1 MISFHSVL
9 GQTASPTAGCA
20 SLIVEFDG
28 QGSIYDWESGDGSVS
43 NDTEKPTFI
52 YTTAGSYTAVVR
64 HATTGT
70 IITTIPIEVYD
81 KPSVTIGSDLTS
93 GCVLLDVNF
102 NYSLSSSSISY
113 TNANWVFG
121 DGKTATSTST
131 TASNTYTKSGNFN
144 VSLQLQSSLAGC
156 DITTSVS
163 NMITTYD
170 LPVVE
175 FEYTPEFSCTAPTT
189 VDFTNLTTDALALTY
204 NWDFGDGT
212 TSTDENPSHTYTTDG
227 TFPIQLTATNS
238 QGCFSSQTQYYTI
251 NKPTAVIDAPDTLCL
266 DLSYNFAELTGGNAT
281 WDFSAASGVFIIN
294 NAGEFEPITTTG
306 RESIEVYFRDPGYQ
320 DVTLQLNSSCGNE
333 TITKS
338 IFIQELNINPFLDKE
353 YSCRNPEDVAFD
365 VTTDAKDATYEWLFS
380 DGSNAITK
388 TTSFTYFNEAD
399 TIEYGINN
407 INLDTTYIII
417 TQPASATRGV
427 CYDTALV
434 DFEHYPLNV
443 KVEPATGFTNLCEGT
458 TLTFTDSI
466 NVTTAINPVTGLPYD
481 MVSSWRWQVYDETN
495 TQIHTQSGAGS
506 SITGLSYNFP
516 TAGDYNIY
524 LEAAT
529 TTGCTDTSY
538 ALAVTIGEPLAPG
551 VDFDFETFDIT
562 GALDSDFCLG
572 DSVVYSVTNSDPRI
586 NAFHFYSDNNRV
598 FHQPEDTTVR
608 WLLGSDLGDHDVT
621 LEVEADGCISSLTK
635 TNYLTING
643 AVAEIKYASDCDYAY
658 EFESTSGSYP
668 SASPT
673 LLWEFRDDGSTSGAT
688 TLTHDYTASGSGDYW
703 AILTA
708 SDAGC
713 TADKDSVLV
722 TPRLTVAD
730 VVIKNAVACG
740 GNEVIL
746 DASGTIDA
754 KSCRGL
760 TFRFPTFEDFQRPIT
775 TFNTDTVAVTI
786 PDFDDL
792 PVATHYFQL
801 ISTDDNGCKDT
812 VNTAPINTSFIQV
825 GADLSDTTITCKGIE
840 LTFSDTTQSSSTTL
854 TNWEWQIWSGD
865 LSLVDT
871 IKGDASFDT
880 ISYSFLEEPVDI
892 DSFFVSLQVTG
903 TDGCVGGVG
912 DTLFVLPYNYLNSR
926 IISGANND
934 DLCAGD
940 VAEFRGRD
948 NRNQDLHFSW
958 DFGNLNTDTTTNSAD
973 FAQTTYATGGDYTVS
988 MYYFQP
994 STGCVDTLT
1003 TTVQIESAP
1012 DVGFETN
1019 VDNLTAICAGE
1030 IIQFTDTSLVT
1041 SGSITD
1047 ITWDLDNGETGDT
1060 SPYNT
1065 IFSKGSYD
1073 VTLQASTDN
1082 GCSNSYTR
1090 TIVIV
1095 GPEGSMNIDDDSIC
1109 PDDTVAFNVENP
1121 IDVDSVVW
1129 FFGDGLVDS
1138 SNVITVDHKYLGNN
1152 IPSSY
1157 AVNATFVLY
1166 SSDGCELP
1174 ADTTINFYQVEAGF
1188 EIYNEDGNIDSL
1200 FCVDETILLSDT
1212 SINADVYTWDLGDG
1226 SSSSIANPSFAYSSQ
1241 GSYLVQQVVENAT
1254 WGCVDTVESSIIIEG
1269 LPDTGL
1275 QLSGDTL
1282 CLGETLTAALTL
1294 SNDLSSYVWTPS
1306 GATGSSITI
1315 DPQNTFT
1322 LTLTET
1328 NYAGCVSSLDSL
1340 ITVIQPYALN
1350 DWDTTIQEGKSA
1362 RLPVILLDSSYN
1374 FELTPLDGLSC
1385 LDCNYPIV
1393 SPLEDITYNLRI
1405 RDNFECFDDDYSLT
1419 VFVIPPSFISMPQS
1433 FTPNGDGSNDVI
1445 YVKGWYLQELVE
1457 FKVFNR
1463 WGEEVFSTT
1472 NIDEGWDGTFN
1483 GKLQKTDV
1491 YVYKIKAVG
1500 VDGNVVQKEGYINLI
1515 K

>member
-1 MISFHSVL
+1 MFCY

-64 HATTGT
+64 HATTGV

-81 KPSVTIGSDLTS
+81 KPSVTIGSNLVE
-93 GCVLLDVNF
+93 GCVPLAVDF
-102 NYSLSSSSISY
+102 DYTLSSSAVTYS
-113 TNANWVFG
+113 NANWVFG
-121 DGKTATSTST
+121 DGKTASSSST
-131 TASNTYTKSGNFN
+131 TTSNTYTRSGNFN
-144 VSLQLQSSLAGC
+144 VALQLESSLAGC
-156 DITTSVS
+156 EVTTSVS
-163 NMITTYD
+163 NMITTFD

-175 FEYTPEFSCTAPTT
+175 FEYTPEFSCTAPAT
-189 VDFTNLTTDALALTY
+189 VDFTNLTTDALSLTY
-204 NWDFGDGT
+204 NWDFGDGS
-212 TSTDENPSHTYTTDG
+212 TSSDENPSHTYTADG
-227 TFPIQLTATNS
+227 TYPIQLTATNAK
-238 QGCFSSQTQYYTI
+238 GCSASQTQYYTI

-266 DLSYNFAELTGGNAT
+266 DLSYTFAELTGGNAT
-281 WDFSAASGVFIIN
+281 WDFSAASGVFVIN
-294 NAGEFEPITTTG
+294 NAGEFEPITSTG
-306 RESIEVYFRDPGYQ
+306 RESIEVYFRQSGYQ
-320 DVTLQLNSSCGNE
+320 DVTLQLVSSCGNE

-353 YSCRNPEDVAFD
+353 YSCKNPENVVFD
-365 VTTDAKDATYEWLFS
+365 VNTDAKDASYEWLFS
-380 DGSNAITK
+380 DGSNSITK
-388 TTSFTYFNEAD
+388 SATFTYFNRSD
-399 TIEYGINN
+399 TVEYGINN
-407 INLDTTYIII
+407 INLDTTLVIV
-417 TQPASATRGV
+417 TQPATATRGV

-443 KVEPATGFTNLCEGT
+443 KVEPGTGFNNLCEGT

-466 NVTTAINPVTGLPYD
+466 NVTAAINPMTGLPYD
-481 MVSSWRWQVYDETN
+481 MVSSWRWQVYDDAN
-495 TQIHTQSGAGS
+495 NQLHTQSGTGS
-506 SITGLSYNFP
+506 SVGGLSYNFP

-538 ALAVTIGEPLAPG
+538 ALAVKIGEPLSGG
-551 VDFDFETFDIT
+551 VDFDFETFDVT
-562 GALDSDFCLG
+562 GTPDTDFCIG

-586 NAFHFYSDNNRV
+586 SSFHFYSDNNRV
-598 FHQPEDTTVR
+598 FHQPRDTTVR
-608 WLLGSDLGDHDVT
+608 WLPGSDLGIHDVT
-621 LEVEADGCISSLTK
+621 LEVEADGCISSFTK
-635 TNYLTING
+635 TNYLTLNG
-643 AVAEIKYASDCDYAY
+643 AVSEIEYSSDCDYSY
-658 EFESTSGSYP
+658 DFESTSRSYP
-668 SASPT
+668 GASPV
-673 LLWEFRDDGSTSGAT
+673 LLWEFRDDASTSTST
-688 TLTHDYTASGSGDYW
+688 TVSHDYTPAGSGDYW
-703 AILTA
+703 VVLTA
-708 SDAGC
+708 EDGGC
-713 TADKDSVLV
+713 VADKDSVLV

-746 DASGTIDA
+746 DASGTTDA
-754 KSCRGL
+754 RSCRGL

-786 PDFDDL
+786 PDFDEL
-792 PVATHYFQL
+792 PVSTHYFQL

-812 VNTAPINTSFIQV
+812 VNTAPLNTSFIQV

-854 TNWEWQIWSGD
+854 MDWEWRIWSGD
-865 LSLVDT
+865 LSLTDT
-871 IKGDASFDT
+871 IKGGATLDT
-880 ISYSFLEEPVDI
+880 ISYTFLEEPVDI

-903 TDGCVGGVG
+903 SDGCVGGVG
-912 DTLFVLPYNYLNSR
+912 DTLFVLPYVYLNSR
-926 IISGANND
+926 IISGSNND
-934 DLCAGD
+934 NLCAGD
-940 VAEFRGRD
+940 MAEFRGRD

-958 DFGNLNTDTTTNSAD
+958 DFGNMDTDTTTSSSDIAL
-973 FAQTTYATGGDYTVS
+973 TTYATGADYTVS

-1003 TTVQIESAP
+1003 TIVEVESAP

-1019 VDNLTAICAGE
+1019 VDNLPAICAGE

-1041 SGSITD
+1041 SGSITS
-1047 ITWDLDNGETGDT
+1047 ISWDLDNGEIGDV
-1060 SPYNT
+1060 SPYST
-1065 IFSKGSYD
+1065 IFNKGSYD
-1073 VTLQASTDN
+1073 VTLAASTDN

-1090 TIVIV
+1090 TLVIV
-1095 GPEGSMNIDDDSIC
+1095 GPEGDINIDANAVC

-1129 FFGDGLVDS
+1129 FFGDGIVDS
-1138 SNVITVDHKYLGNN
+1138 SNTLNVDHKYLANN
-1152 IPSSY
+1152 IPSTYS
-1157 AVNATFVLY
+1157 VTSTFVLY
-1166 SSDGCELP
+1166 SSNGCELP

-1188 EIYNEDGNIDSL
+1188 ELYNDNGVLDSL
-1200 FCVDETILLSDT
+1200 FCVDETISLSDT
-1212 SINADVYTWDLGDG
+1212 SINADIYDWDFGNGDV
-1226 SSSSIANPSFAYSSQ
+1226 STSASPSFAYSSQ
-1241 GSYLVQQVVENAT
+1241 GTYVVQQVVENAV
-1254 WGCVDTVESSIIIEG
+1254 WGCVDTVSSFITIEG

-1275 QLSGDTL
+1275 QLSSDTL
-1282 CLGETLTAALTL
+1282 CLGETLTASLTL
-1294 SNDLSSYVWTPS
+1294 SNDSSSYHWTPT
-1306 GATGSSITI
+1306 GETGSSISF

-1340 ITVIQPYALN
+1340 ITVIQPYAFN

-1362 RLPVILLDSSYN
+1362 QLPVVLLDSSYN

-1385 LDCNYPIV
+1385 ENCSYPIV

-1405 RDNFECFDDDYSLT
+1405 RDNYGCFDDDYSLT
-1419 VFVIPPSFISMPQS
+1419 VFVIPPSFISMPKS
-1433 FTPNGDGSNDVI
+1433 FTPNGDGMNDVI

-1463 WGEEVFSTT
+1463 WGEMVFSTT

-1483 GKLQKTDV
+1483 GQLQKTDI
-1491 YVYKIKAVG
+1491 YVYKIKALG
-1500 VDGNVVQKEGYINLI
+1500 VDGNVVHKEGYINLI